1 MKKELLPRLSLL
13 QSVVFKIILSVLL
26 SLYSISLSAQI
37 HINQN
42 GIQTSVI
49 SGFSANGTQA
59 RRFEIA
65 TVGYN
70 SYHWQQGGV
79 IIAELFNFNYGTG
92 YERYSI
98 EIGYGQGGQGNPE
111 VKLTE
116 SLGIYHNAKITLG
129 EPYNLGSEHGG
140 YPNKAIPVYVDVRN
154 YSHYKVRLTYMH
166 TRVDPVTW
174 SNQIKINESP
184 SPVNIADFLV
194 STVIYENVNLNI
206 KGNGSHYIANGNV
219 GIGTTT
225 PKEKLDVAGT
235 IRAREIKIEVTA
247 GADHVF
253 NQEYKLKPLSE
264 VESFVKD
271 NKHLPEIPSEKQMQ
285 ENGLNINEFQI
296 RLLQKI
302 EELTLYMIDQNK
314 EIQYIKQENKEL
326 KEQIKNLQQL

>member
-129 EPYNLGSEHGG
+129 EPYNLGSEDGG
-140 YPNKAIPVYVDVRN
+140 FPNKAIPIYVDVRN

-166 TRVDPVTW
+166 TRVNPVTW

-235 IRAREIKIEVTA
+235 IRAKEVKVEVNA

-253 NQEYKLKPLSE
+253 NHNYDLKSLSE
-264 VESFVKD
+264 VESFIKK

-285 ENGLNINEFQI
+285 VEGLNINEFQI

-302 EELTLYMIDQNK
+302 EELTLYMIDQDK
-314 EIQYIKQENKEL
+314 EIQHIKQENKEL
-326 KEQIKNLQQL
+326 KKQINNLQQL

>member
-1 MKKELLPRLSLL
+1 MKKELLPRLSLP

-111 VKLTE
+111 IKLTE
-116 SLGIYHNAKITLG
+116 SLGIHHNAKITLG
-129 EPYNLGSEHGG
+129 EPYNLGSEHGD
-140 YPNKAIPVYVDVRN
+140 YPNKAIPIYVDVRN

-184 SPVNIADFLV
+184 SPVNIPDFLV

-296 RLLQKI
+296 KLLQKI
-302 EELTLYMIDQNK
+302 EELTLYT
-314 EIQYIKQENKEL
+314 IQLEKRIKQLEN
-326 KEQIKNLQQL
+326 